1 MFILDSSKKETVKE
15 DKLEKE
21 NNDEQHIDK
30 M

>member
-21 NNDEQHIDK
+21 NDNEQHIDK